1 MGGKLLEIY
10 YVNLIGNLE
19 KLRRKVYFALT
30 EKLYATEILLIFL
43 LNCYTWL
50 IDTGSAVFRSLFFHE
65 VKSTT

>member
-1 MGGKLLEIY
+1 MEIY

-19 KLRRKVYFALT
+19 KLRREVYFAVT

-50 IDTGSAVFRSLFFHE
+50 IDTGSAVFRSLFFHV
-65 VKSTT
+65 VKSTI

>member
-1 MGGKLLEIY
+1 MEIY

-30 EKLYATEILLIFL
+30 EKLYATVILLIFL
-43 LNCYTWL
+43 LNCHTWL